1 VAYLGGFGSA
11 QTSATGATLAITAS
25 STIPAGTVLVL
36 AAVWDNIDTTT
47 PTISSISTAGGGSW
61 TSRAST
67 SAGVTASAGA
77 GIFTDVWTTTTTSQI
92 TSGTTIST
100 ITWSSASTDTK
111 SVIIVGFSEQLET
124 IRGSVVTGTPSTG
137 GTPTVTTSTAPVT
150 NDVVIG
156 VVAGE
161 DNGAPTGDADTLNG
175 SWSTIASTNTT
186 GGSAASNT
194 TIGIQVKTVTAG
206 GNQTYNP
213 TTANDSVAIIFT
225 LATPI
230 AATFNNG
237 SNTSLTSGNFAPT
250 IAYKPEMTGQ
260 SNSNGELPSLAAVN
274 TFVLTAQSNS
284 AGSLAAGLRRPISM
298 SGQSNSNLGSAS
310 IGLVMRTTGWGGSS
324 ATTGSLAA
332 FRAVGATMSGQSNSS
347 GSGVITATRRPTMI
361 GQSNS
366 AGTLAPIVAFMPT
379 ATGQSNA
386 SGSFKVGIDSPGS
399 SLATAFS
406 YGSLAA
412 GRKFDTTL
420 DLALSN
426 SDGSVD
432 SQYSLST
439 LFIGWGNPI

>member
-1 VAYLGGFGSA
+1 MAYLGSLGTA
-11 QTSATGATLAITAS
+11 QTSATGSTLAITAS

-36 AAVWDNIDTTT
+36 AAVWDNIDLTT
-47 PTISSISTAGGGSW
+47 PVINSISTAGGGSW
-61 TSRAST
+61 TQRGSS
-67 SAGVTASAGA
+67 SSGVTASAGA
-77 GIFTDVWTTTTTSQI
+77 GIFADVWTATTTSQI
-92 TSGTTIST
+92 NSGATIST

-111 SVIIVGFSEQLET
+111 SVQVVGFSDQLE
-124 IRGSVVTGTPSTG
+124 ILRGSVVIGTSTG
-137 GTPTVTTSTAPVT
+137 GAPSATTSTAPVT

-156 VVAGE
+156 VIAGE

-175 SWSTIASTNTT
+175 SWSTIASINTT

-206 GNQTYNP
+206 GNQTFNA
-213 TTANDSVAIIFT
+213 TAANDSIAFVFT
-225 LATPI
+225 LATPL

-237 SNTSLTSGNFAPT
+237 SNTSLTSGDFAPT
-250 IAYKPEMTGQ
+250 IAYKPEIAGQ

-298 SGQSNSNLGSAS
+298 SGQSNSTSSSAS
-310 IGLVMRTTGWGGSS
+310 IGLVMRTTGWSGASTS
-324 ATTGSLAA
+324 TGSLAA

-361 GQSNS
+361 GQANS
-366 AGTLAPIVAFMPT
+366 AGTFAPIVAFRPT

-412 GRKFDTTL
+412 GRKFDTSF

-426 SDGSVD
+426 SSGSVD
-432 SQYSLST
+432 PQYSLST
-439 LFIGWGNPI
+439 SFIGWGNPI